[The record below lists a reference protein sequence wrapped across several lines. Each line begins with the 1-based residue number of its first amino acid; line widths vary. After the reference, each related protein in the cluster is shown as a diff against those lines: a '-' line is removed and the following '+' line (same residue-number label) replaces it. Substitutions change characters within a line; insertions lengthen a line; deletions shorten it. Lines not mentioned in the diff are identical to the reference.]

1 MLCTRIQ
8 RVSLANLRRFSSG
21 SIEWLQN
28 RQDKKLASAIRK
40 EVKKFTKII
49 EAGANS
55 TKKVEALK
63 KKVLT
68 DYQFTLVEGE
78 DSSDI
83 KLEKDT
89 GNETLTI
96 DFDVWNPSED
106 DGEIQLFDVILK
118 KKMESFPYFLVF
130 TCSAHP
136 MFSQLSV
143 RTVPANG
150 DYLDQDIYDGPEL
163 PNLSDNLQV
172 ISY

>member
-8 RVSLANLRRFSSG
+8 RVSLANLRSFSSS

-40 EVKKFTKII
+40 EAKKFAKVI

-68 DYQFTLVEGE
+68 DYQFTLFEE
-78 DSSDI
+78 ENSSYI

-89 GNETLTI
+89 GNETLTV

-118 KKMESFPYFLVF
+118 KKAESFPYFLVF
-130 TCSAHP
+130 TCSAYP

-143 RTVPANG
+143 RTVPVKG

-172 ISY
+172 ISF